1 MNEPKAVD
9 AIDKWILRIVQKDAS
24 LSIREI
30 ATQVGLSQTACWK
43 RLQRLD
49 ASGVI
54 KRRIALLDPLKVGLG
69 LTAFVSVQVGDHS
82 GKAIARFAAE
92 IAAMEEVMECYRM
105 AGDVDYGL
113 RVVVPDAAAFDIFY
127 KRLIETIPLKNVT
140 SRFALENV
148 KSETAFPIACQPRK
162 SRSKFPDP
170 CRAAPPDSIEAAQRP
185 QGNLPS
191 PRAAHLTGR

>member
-1 MNEPKAVD
+1 MNEPKTMD
-9 AIDKWILRIVQKDAS
+9 AIDKRILRIVQKDAS

-30 ATQVGLSQTACWK
+30 ATQVGLSQTACRK
-43 RLQRLD
+43 QRLD

-54 KRRIALLDPLKVGLG
+54 KRRIALLDPMKVGLG

-148 KSETAFPIACQPRK
+148 KCETAFPIPCQ
-162 SRSKFPDP
+162 
-170 CRAAPPDSIEAAQRP
+170 
-185 QGNLPS
+185 G
-191 PRAAHLTGR
+191 

>member
-1 MNEPKAVD
+1 MNEPKAMD
-9 AIDKWILRIVQKDAS
+9 AIDERILRIVQKDAS

-148 KSETAFPIACQPRK
+148 KCETAFPIPCQ
-162 SRSKFPDP
+162 
-170 CRAAPPDSIEAAQRP
+170 
-185 QGNLPS
+185 G
-191 PRAAHLTGR
+191 

>member
-1 MNEPKAVD
+1 MYEPILMD
-9 AIDKWILRIVQKDAS
+9 IIDKRILRIVQKDAF

-30 ATQVGLSQTACWK
+30 ATQVGVSQSACWK

-54 KRRIALLDPLKVGLG
+54 KRRIALLNPLKLGLG

-82 GKAIARFAAE
+82 GKAIARFTAE

-113 RVVVPDAAAFDIFY
+113 RVVVPDAAAFDVFY
-127 KRLIETIPLKNVT
+127 KRLIETIPLRNVT

-148 KSETAFPIACQPRK
+148 KSETAFPIACQ
-162 SRSKFPDP
+162 
-170 CRAAPPDSIEAAQRP
+170 
-185 QGNLPS
+185 G
-191 PRAAHLTGR
+191 